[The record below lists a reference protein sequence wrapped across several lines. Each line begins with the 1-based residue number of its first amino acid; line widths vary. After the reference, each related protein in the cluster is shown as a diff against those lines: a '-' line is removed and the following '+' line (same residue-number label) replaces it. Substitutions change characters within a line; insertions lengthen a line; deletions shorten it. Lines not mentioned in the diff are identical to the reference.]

1 MDELDTWKQLEDK
14 IGYHFKDRALLRQ
27 AMIHS
32 SYINENKMDKLDCNE
47 RLEFLG
53 DAVLELITSDFL
65 YHEFPDLPEGE
76 LTKKRA
82 SIVCEFSLAVTAR
95 DNDLGDCLLLGRGEE
110 MTGGRERESTI
121 ADTVE
126 ALIGAI
132 YIDDGIDSARAFV
145 EKHVLNDLDRKALFR
160 DSKTTIQEIVQG
172 MGLGEPAYHLV
183 RTEGPD
189 HHKTFYV
196 ELRVGDYTFG
206 PCRGSSKKAAEQAAA
221 YQAVLE
227 MKEQQ
232 DG

>member
-1 MDELDTWKQLEDK
+1 MEETDARKQLEET
-14 IGYHFKDRALLRQ
+14 IGYHFKDQGLLRQ

-53 DAVLELITSDFL
+53 DAVLELVTSDFL
-65 YHEFPDLPEGE
+65 YQEYPDLPEGE

-82 SIVCEFSLAVTAR
+82 SIVCESSLAVTGR
-95 DNDLGDCLLLGRGEE
+95 DIDLGDCLLLGKGEE
-110 MTGGRERESTI
+110 MTGGRDRESTI
-121 ADTVE
+121 SDTVE

-132 YIDDGIDSARAFV
+132 YLDDGIDSARKFV
-145 EKHVLNDLDRKALFR
+145 EQHVLNDLDRKTLFR
-160 DSKTTIQEIVQG
+160 DSKTMIQEIVQG
-172 MGLGEPAYHLV
+172 MGLGEPEYFLV
-183 RTEGPD
+183 GTKGPD
-189 HHKTFYV
+189 HNKTFIV

-232 DG
+232 DR